1 MPHSHN
7 HTGDGVPNFAI
18 SAPKLEASANL
29 EAANRREEWNE
40 RQNGEKPD
48 TEMFCN
54 FQEHWLKYP
63 QSSNYVE

>member
-29 EAANRREEWNE
+29 EAANRREE
-40 RQNGEKPD
+40 
-48 TEMFCN
+48 
-54 FQEHWLKYP
+54 
-63 QSSNYVE
+63 